1 MFLPLPPS
9 PSTTSLL
16 SAQHSPHSPPFPPP
30 QSNQANKTP
39 IGDGS
44 PSFNTDKITD
54 NKDVKKWI
62 DSYLDVGE
70 WVMDKS
76 VSIAAASGYFKHVR

>member
-1 MFLPLPPS
+1 LPY
-9 PSTTSLL
+9 TDET
-16 SAQHSPHSPPFPPP
+16 PHS
-30 QSNQANKTP
+30 SETTTANKTP
-39 IGDGS
+39 SRGPR
-44 PSFNTDKITD
+44 PSFHTEKITE

-76 VSIAAASGYFKHVR
+76 VSIAAASGWFKHVR